1 MTFIPCSAQM
11 THTNLRKIFKAC
23 TAMIF
28 AVHEGDELAAS
39 RALGALLCIAAVVV
53 AVAHI
58 WFGYIKGPRPSLAF
72 ALPVTVG
79 LLIVLGLG
87 FWLGWIMAT
96 TKEISPAAMTT
107 PEEEPAEKEDK

>member
-1 MTFIPCSAQM
+1 
-11 THTNLRKIFKAC
+11 
-23 TAMIF
+23 MIF
-28 AVHEGDELAAS
+28 AVHEGDGLAAS

-58 WFGYIKGPRPSLAF
+58 WFGYIIPWRGDGTRPSLAF

-79 LLIVLGLG
+79 LLVVLGLG

-96 TKEISPAAMTT
+96 TKEVSPAVTTT
-107 PEEEPAEKEDK
+107 PEGESAEKEKK